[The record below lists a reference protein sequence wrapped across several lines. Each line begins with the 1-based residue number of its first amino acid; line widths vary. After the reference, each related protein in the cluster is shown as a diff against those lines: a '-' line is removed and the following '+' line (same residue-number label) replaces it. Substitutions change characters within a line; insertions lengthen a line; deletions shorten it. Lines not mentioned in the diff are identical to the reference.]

1 MTTKQMNLIPPT
13 STAARQRRI
22 GRCGRAAM
30 KFFAAFLAS
39 SAALALPTSPRG
51 RMPRTT
57 THSAMPRRPPVRWR
71 RDHHRHRATTTTTT
85 ISSSTALRFFFD
97 RFCHPYG
104 VSSSGG
110 EGGGGDRTHKE
121 DTGELLDALLPRL
134 PTRADRS
141 KMLEG
146 FQRARLYEQLRLSKI
161 KRSKRGVAGG
171 DDGDGGNNED
181 SACGPL
187 GRDVHGD
194 DVDDDDDDD
203 DEFSRRM
210 GSFQRARLS
219 EQLRLHKNNGRLW
232 VVGGGTTTTTS
243 HPRVDGE
250 GRIRKGGGG
259 DDSFDK
265 YEAFQRALLEER
277 LRNRRL
283 QRQRQSLVGGSG
295 VVERT
300 MEFECGHSEERKA
313 SQTMTMI
320 QESEFEEDDE
330 YVDDSEKVSERYQAS
345 IDIASSAN
353 DDGRGNS
360 NALSAKKLV
369 VNRTEEDG
377 PSIQLA
383 AKLEKL
389 RQMVTA
395 ATNPSSFS
403 LISAIASNNTSS
415 SIQSFLS
422 TTHLPLPPRED
433 ASSLS
438 LALAPVAHLL
448 TSVFLLCTAGFYAAM
463 AVVDVICNDDDIEC
477 STRACLRGTSA
488 VLRGCWEYLFPE
500 GGGRNDGLDLRS
512 AVRRTTRALQTSSS
526 ASYYAGKCILL
537 RSFRHSKFAIESLD
551 AVTGSLRYLVYMI
564 RSVNVMLTRAMDVV
578 RRSYEY
584 IIRWTS
590 ICIRSVKT
598 LNYSAAFGSSR
609 SLIHKMKPLRVISNV
624 KSATLKR
631 VREQSYLQD
640 ERQRLG
646 SDELYSKKIRLL
658 NLDRVALERDRQQL
672 QESWQQ
678 LEFEKRM
685 LLAEGVNVLA
695 WYAAV
700 GELAERES
708 HKEVEKRKE
717 RKWIFWR
724 GRVKS

>member
-1 MTTKQMNLIPPT
+1 M
-13 STAARQRRI
+13 
-22 GRCGRAAM
+22 
-30 KFFAAFLAS
+30 
-39 SAALALPTSPRG
+39 
-51 RMPRTT
+51 
-57 THSAMPRRPPVRWR
+57 
-71 RDHHRHRATTTTTT
+71 T
-85 ISSSTALRFFFD
+85 ISSLTAYRFFFD
-97 RFCHPYG
+97 RFLHPYG

-110 EGGGGDRTHKE
+110 EGSGGGDRTHNKE
-121 DTGELLDALLPRL
+121 DMGELLDALLPRL
-134 PTRADRS
+134 PTGADRS
-141 KMLEG
+141 RMLEG

-161 KRSKRGVAGG
+161 KRSMRGVAGG
-171 DDGDGGNNED
+171 DDGDGGENDPRDED

-194 DVDDDDDDD
+194 VDDDDDDD
-203 DEFSRRM
+203 DEDDGDEFSRTM

-232 VVGGGTTTTTS
+232 VVGGGTTTS

-283 QRQRQSLVGGSG
+283 QRQRQSLAGGSD

-300 MEFECGHSEERKA
+300 MECECGHSEGRKA
-313 SQTMTMI
+313 PQTMTMI

-395 ATNPSSFS
+395 ATNPSSFA
-403 LISAIASNNTSS
+403 LRSAIATNNTSS

-448 TSVFLLCTAGFYAAM
+448 TSLFLLCAAGFYAAM
-463 AVVDVICNDDDIEC
+463 AVVDVICNDDDAEC

-500 GGGRNDGLDLRS
+500 GGGRDDGVDLRS
-512 AVRRTTRALQTSSS
+512 AARRTTRALQTSSS

-564 RSVNVMLTRAMDVV
+564 RSAKVMLTRAMDVV

-584 IIRWTS
+584 IVRWMS
-590 ICIRSVKT
+590 ICIHSVKT
-598 LNYSAAFGSSR
+598 FNYSAAFGSSR

-624 KSATLKR
+624 KNATLKR
-631 VREQSYLQD
+631 VREQSNLQD

-646 SDELYSKKIRLL
+646 SDELHSKKIRLL

-708 HKEVEKRKE
+708 HKEVEKRKD

-724 GRVKS
+724 GRD

>member
-1 MTTKQMNLIPPT
+1 MKTKQMNLNPPT

-22 GRCGRAAM
+22 GRSGRAAI
-30 KFFAAFLAS
+30 KFFAAILAS

-51 RMPRTT
+51 RPRTT
-57 THSAMPRRPPVRWR
+57 TPSLMPVRWR
-71 RDHHRHRATTTTTT
+71 RFRHRHRATTT

-97 RFCHPYG
+97 RFSHPYG

-110 EGGGGDRTHKE
+110 EGGGGDGDRTHKE
-121 DTGELLDALLPRL
+121 DKGELLDALLPRL
-134 PTRADRS
+134 PTRVDRS
-141 KMLEG
+141 RMLEG

-161 KRSKRGVAGG
+161 KRIMRGVAGG
-171 DDGDGGNNED
+171 DDGDGGYNNPHDED
-181 SACGPL
+181 SRGPL

-194 DVDDDDDDD
+194 IDDDDDDVKV
-203 DEFSRRM
+203 SRM
-210 GSFQRARLS
+210 MDSFQRARLS

-232 VVGGGTTTTTS
+232 VGGDGTTTR

-250 GRIRKGGGG
+250 GRIRKGG
-259 DDSFDK
+259 DDDFFDK

-277 LRNRRL
+277 LRIRRL
-283 QRQRQSLVGGSG
+283 HRQRQSFVGGSDF
-295 VVERT
+295 VERT
-300 MEFECGHSEERKA
+300 TERGCEHSEERKA
-313 SQTMTMI
+313 PQMMTMV
-320 QESEFEEDDE
+320 QENEFEEDDE
-330 YVDDSEKVSERYQAS
+330 YVDDSEKVSERYQVI

-353 DDGRGNS
+353 YDGRGNS
-360 NALSAKKLV
+360 NALSAKKLT

-395 ATNPSSFS
+395 ATNASSFA
-403 LISAIASNNTSS
+403 LRSAIASNNTSS
-415 SIQSFLS
+415 SIQIFLS

-448 TSVFLLCTAGFYAAM
+448 TSVFLLGAAGFYAAM
-463 AVVDVICNDDDIEC
+463 AVVDVICNDDDAEC
-477 STRACLRGTSA
+477 STRACLRGTAA
-488 VLRGCWEYLFPE
+488 VLRSCWEYLFPKRR
-500 GGGRNDGLDLRS
+500 GQNDGVDLRS
-512 AVRRTTRALQTSSS
+512 AARRTTRALQTSSK
-526 ASYYAGKCILL
+526 ALYYAGQCILL

-564 RSVNVMLTRAMDVV
+564 RSVNVMLTRAMDAM

-584 IIRWTS
+584 IVRWTS
-590 ICIRSVKT
+590 VCIHSVKT
-598 LNYSAAFGSSR
+598 FYYSAAFGSSR

-624 KSATLKR
+624 KSASLKR
-631 VREQSYLQD
+631 LREQSYVQD
-640 ERQRLG
+640 EGQRLR

-672 QESWQQ
+672 QEARQQ

-708 HKEVEKRKE
+708 RKEVEKRKD

-724 GRVKS
+724 GRD